1 MEMLDTF
8 TRDGKFLG
16 VKSRK
21 ELHNGKDPGCYHK
34 PAWSW
39 IYNSKGEILV
49 QKRSK
54 LKKFYPGYYDM
65 SVAGHV
71 DAGERIVDGLIREVK
86 EEIGVDVTEEECHFE
101 FEYIE
106 DKVHEIGQLYTIK
119 IDKEENEF
127 DIQKEEVDFVKW
139 VTFEDFKNMFWSDNW
154 APYSDDFKNKTIK
167 VLEKRI
173 RG

>member
-1 MEMLDTF
+1 MEIIDLYDKNRQLLEETAVRGDKLPKGRYRLVVHICLFNERDEML
-8 TRDGKFLG
+8 
-16 VKSRK
+16 
-21 ELHNGKDPGCYHK
+21 
-34 PAWSW
+34 
-39 IYNSKGEILV
+39 I
-49 QKRSK
+49 QKRQTTQNIFAN
-54 LKKFYPGYYDM
+54 LWDLTAG
-65 SVAGHV
+65 GHV